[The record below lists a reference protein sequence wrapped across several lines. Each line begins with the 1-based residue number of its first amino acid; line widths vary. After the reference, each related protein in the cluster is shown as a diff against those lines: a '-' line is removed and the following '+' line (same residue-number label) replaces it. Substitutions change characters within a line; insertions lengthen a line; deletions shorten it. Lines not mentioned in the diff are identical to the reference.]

1 MNGPKGNKT
10 TKIISIVQT
19 NQRATQPK
27 KGGVTDLLVW
37 CSSHGGSQVNP
48 RPPQYFASSE
58 KNNE

>member
-1 MNGPKGNKT
+1 MTRLKLYLL
-10 TKIISIVQT
+10 SLQAAH
-19 NQRATQPK
+19 RAAQPK
-27 KGGVTDLLVW
+27 KGEVTDLLVW

>member
-1 MNGPKGNKT
+1 MTRQKLYVF
-10 TKIISIVQT
+10 SVQAAH
-19 NQRATQPK
+19 RAAQPK

-58 KNNE
+58 INNE